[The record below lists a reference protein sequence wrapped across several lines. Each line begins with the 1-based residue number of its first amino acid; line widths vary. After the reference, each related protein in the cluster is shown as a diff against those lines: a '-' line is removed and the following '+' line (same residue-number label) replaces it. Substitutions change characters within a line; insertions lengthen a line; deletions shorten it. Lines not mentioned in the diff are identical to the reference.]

1 VLLFNTKRS
10 YVVSD
15 KYSNSTPRADTSE
28 TRRVQHEHLIA
39 RDPYRFA
46 MRRIKKGQDLH
57 ARFNGRQD
65 LPYSGMKTVPL
76 INVYTLSR

>member
-1 VLLFNTKRS
+1 M
-10 YVVSD
+10 
-15 KYSNSTPRADTSE
+15 
-28 TRRVQHEHLIA
+28 RRVEYELDSIELVIHIA
-39 RDPYRFA
+39 LHSA
-46 MRRIKKGQDLH
+46 VSKKKKCKIY